1 MVKSGKFVKL
11 LDSQDFCKIL
21 RRKIVKSEEIGKLS
35 ISGARGQWVLCSP
48 PVYVPIRHVE
58 PVVSTN
64 YINGRC
70 PPTFFFYPQPL
81 TMSVIIRPIEEKDK
95 PEWLHL
101 WTGKGGYIEFYNSLD
116 KITPEISDTTFARF
130 LDATEPVYSVVA
142 VDDSGKVIGFANYLT
157 HRNTWTVEDALY
169 LNDLFVS
176 SESRLHGVGRKLIEY
191 IYGEADRLKCKKC
204 YWSTQF
210 ENHRAQLLYTKVGVK
225 SGFLLYRRP

>member
-1 MVKSGKFVKL
+1 MGTTFPSRVCPDQACRAGGIYKQYKW
-11 LDSQDFCKIL
+11 
-21 RRKIVKSEEIGKLS
+21 E
-35 ISGARGQWVLCSP
+35 
-48 PVYVPIRHVE
+48 
-58 PVVSTN
+58 VSTN
-64 YINGRC
+64 
-70 PPTFFFYPQPL
+70 FFFYPQPL
-81 TMSVIIRPIEEKDK
+81 TMSVTIRPIKEKDK

-130 LDATEPVYSVVA
+130 LDANEPVYSVVA
-142 VDDSGKVIGFANYLT
+142 VDDSGKIIGFANYLT

-210 ENHRAQLLYTKVGVK
+210 ENHRAQLLYTKAGVK